1 MHMGET
7 SGAGLARPWLALEDG
22 RTDGAVSANGRVMGG
37 YVHGLFASDAFRR
50 AFLARLGAGGAAGEP
65 FAGRVDAA
73 LDAIAAKLEDSL
85 DVDGLLALARG
96 RS

>member
-1 MHMGET
+1 MGTT

-50 AFLARLGAGGAAGEP
+50 AFLARLGARGAGEA
-65 FAGRVDAA
+65 FAARVDSA

-85 DVDGLLALARG
+85 DVDGLLALARS